1 MTEKGG
7 KPSCLWLTRRGGEY
21 PSHSCPA
28 CAELRR
34 GKPGQIPPERGY
46 GDINWGARK
55 LEIGR
60 FALSDGGSV
69 AHSAL
74 SVAHSYE

>member
-7 KPSCLWLTRRGGEY
+7 KTSWLWLTRRGGEY

-46 GDINWGARK
+46 GDINGERVNLK
-55 LEIGR
+55 
-60 FALSDGGSV
+60 SGG
-69 AHSAL
+69 L
-74 SVAHSYE
+74 RCQMEDLLRILRYL